1 MAGPKILAG
10 TGREGDPGRPG
21 LVLPQALA
29 SPHQALA
36 PMVGTPPPAPDGSSV
51 GATLGA
57 TGGPSMEVL
66 ELFPRYVLKGNL
78 PPALLAALL
87 ELAKE
92 VLKAP
97 ERSPDASRKLAGQLA
112 LQLEL
117 GPQQPAVQELC
128 REVILPGCERWI
140 RHVIDRQPPQGRG
153 PWTEGRYG
161 LQIIDVWLNVQRAG
175 DYNPTHTHGGSFSGV
190 LYLQVPPQISGA
202 SFDGQLCFHG
212 PEEWHI
218 QSFRTGMAEYV
229 LPVPGEFYVFP
240 AWQPHSVPP
249 FRGEGER
256 WSLAFNVVAVPQPA
270 GAARPAQMP
279 LVRGLPSGGAH
290 PFAANPA
297 GQPGNVSLS
306 SGRKR
311 PPGF

>member
-1 MAGPKILAG
+1 
-10 TGREGDPGRPG
+10 
-21 LVLPQALA
+21 
-29 SPHQALA
+29 
-36 PMVGTPPPAPDGSSV
+36 MVGTPPPALNGSTV
-51 GATLGA
+51 GATVDAALGA
-57 TGGPSMEVL
+57 SMEVL
-66 ELFPRYVLKGNL
+66 ELFPRYVLKGSL

-87 ELAKE
+87 ELATE

-190 LYLQVPPQISGA
+190 LFLQVPAQISGA

-256 WSLAFNVVAVPQPA
+256 WSLAFNVVAVPNPV
-270 GAARPAQMP
+270 GAARPPQMP
-279 LVRGLPSGGAH
+279 LVTGLPTGGGN
-290 PFAANPA
+290 PLGANPA
-297 GQPGNVSLS
+297 NLAVNVSLS